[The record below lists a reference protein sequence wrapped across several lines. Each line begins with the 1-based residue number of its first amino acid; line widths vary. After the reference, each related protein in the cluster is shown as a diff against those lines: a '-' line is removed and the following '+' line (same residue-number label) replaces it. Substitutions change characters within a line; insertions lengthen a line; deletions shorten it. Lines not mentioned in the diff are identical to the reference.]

1 MNYKLECEYRTLRE
15 AESGDKPRERL
26 ERLGIE
32 ALTDKELVM
41 LVIGSGTVR
50 RPVDEISEDLLE
62 LLDRTPEAKTE
73 DIMLISGLGR
83 AKASAIEAALEL
95 GRRRSHKK
103 PRSITSPEDIYREI
117 RHYSSR
123 EQESL
128 VVVLLNGAH
137 EAIGT
142 FVATIGLLN
151 KTIVHP
157 REVFAPAISKR
168 AAAVA
173 IAHNHPS
180 GNIEPSNDD
189 KEVTFRLAEAGQILG
204 IKLLDHLV
212 FTEDRFY
219 SFLEHG
225 LLCNN

>member
-189 KEVTFRLAEAGQILG
+189 KEVTVRLNEAGQILG
-204 IKLLDHLV
+204 IKLLDHIV
-212 FTEDRFY
+212 FSYDRFY

-225 LLCNN
+225 LL

>member
-15 AESGDKPRERL
+15 AESGDRPRERL

-189 KEVTFRLAEAGQILG
+189 KEVTLRLAEAGQILG
-204 IKLLDHLV
+204 IKLLDHII

-225 LLCNN
+225 LL

>member
-189 KEVTFRLAEAGQILG
+189 KEVTVRLNEAGQILG
-204 IKLLDHLV
+204 IKLLDHV
-212 FTEDRFY
+212 MFT
-219 SFLEHG
+219 
-225 LLCNN
+225 LLIQSGF

>member
-225 LLCNN
+225 LL

>member
-189 KEVTFRLAEAGQILG
+189 KEVTVRLNEAGQILG

-225 LLCNN
+225 LL

>member
-50 RPVDEISEDLLE
+50 RPVDKISEDLLE

-225 LLCNN
+225 LL

>member
-50 RPVDEISEDLLE
+50 RPVDEISKDLLE

-225 LLCNN
+225 LL